1 MGVFMANC
9 FRLLVA
15 LLLCSGA
22 ACRQHDEPLAS
33 IPFMDRFDR
42 MELGDNW
49 VVSKGSDW
57 RIKDGVVVSSGTD
70 NRALW
75 LKAKLPDDAVIELDL
90 RTDSQVGDMK
100 FELYADGENHA
111 SGYILIFGGWN
122 NTISCIARL
131 NEHGADRQEVNQSG
145 QVQPG
150 KTYHMKVVRK
160 GRVLRWSIDGKM
172 FLDYYD
178 SDPLRGKGHDRLAF
192 NNWRSKLSFSNLSIR
207 AAGADEP

>member
-1 MGVFMANC
+1 MANGL
-9 FRLLVA
+9 RLLVA
-15 LLLCSGA
+15 FFLCFLTG
-22 ACRQHDEPLAS
+22 CRQNDERLAAV
-33 IPFMDRFDR
+33 PFVDHFDR

-49 VVSKGSDW
+49 VASKGSDW
-57 RIKDGVVVSSGTD
+57 RIKEGSVVSNGTD
-70 NRALW
+70 NRPLW
-75 LKAKLPDDAVIELDL
+75 LKARLPDDAVIELDL
-90 RTDSQVGDMK
+90 RSDSQVGDMK

-131 NEHGADRQEVNQSG
+131 NEHGADRQEVNQPG

-160 GRVLRWSIDGKM
+160 DRVLRWSIDGKL
-172 FLDYYD
+172 FIDYFD